1 MEYKFLNNINSPE
14 DLKKLHKSDLEEYA
28 VELRDFIITS
38 VSKTGGHLASSLGA
52 VELTIALHY
61 VFDTPTDKLLWDVGH
76 QAYPHKIITGRRD
89 EFHTLRKYKGVSGFT
104 KRSESEY
111 DAFGTGHASTTIS
124 AGLGM
129 ATARDIKG
137 EDFEVLSIIGDGSM
151 TAGMA
156 FEGLNQAGH
165 LDKKFVVILNDN
177 EMSISENVGALSAFL
192 SRRLT
197 GRLAT
202 RLKKEIEVFLK
213 SIPMIGGSLTH
224 WLSKAE
230 DSLVTFFTPGMI
242 FEGFGFHY
250 VGPIDG
256 HDLKGLVK
264 LFNEVKNM
272 EGPVFLHIMTKK
284 GKGYKI
290 AEDNPQSYHGVGPF
304 DIVTGKGPA
313 KKTPANPSYTEV
325 FSRSLLEVMDN
336 NKKVVAI
343 SAAMPEGTGLDKI
356 KNKMPERFFDVGI
369 AEQHALTFAAGL
381 ACEDVIPVCAI
392 YSTFMQRAFD
402 QVMHDVCL
410 QKLPVIMAMDRAG
423 LVGADGPTHHGSFDI
438 SFLRSQPNL
447 IFAAPKDG
455 AELRDLLHSSV
466 DYKMP
471 VALRYPRGNTPDELP
486 NYDGGDVTLI
496 EAGKGEL
503 LKEGKDVTIVALGV
517 FVETAMEAEK
527 LLKEKGINAE
537 VINGRF
543 IKPLDE
549 DLIINSVKKTGR
561 LVTIEENALQGGFGS
576 AVIELLSD
584 KNINCLVTRMGL
596 PDKFIEHGTQ
606 DELRDALGLNAEGI
620 SKKAFELVTDGKN
633 AEQIA
638 N

>member
-1 MEYKFLNNINSPE
+1 MEYKFLNNINSPA
-14 DLKKLHKSDLEEYA
+14 DLKKLDKSELEEYA
-28 VELRDFIITS
+28 AELRDFIITS
-38 VSKTGGHLASSLGA
+38 VSETGGHLASSLGA

-76 QAYPHKIITGRRD
+76 QAYPHKIITGRKD

-165 LDKKFVVILNDN
+165 LEKKFVVILNDN

-264 LFNEVKNM
+264 LFTEVKEM
-272 EGPVFLHIMTKK
+272 EGPIFLHIMTKK

-290 AEDNPQSYHGVGPF
+290 AEDNPKSYHGVGPF
-304 DIVTGKGPA
+304 DISTGKGPQ
-313 KKTPANPSYTEV
+313 KTAPSNPSYTSV
-325 FSRSLLEVMDN
+325 FSKSLLEVMESN
-336 NKKVVAI
+336 EKVAAI
-343 SAAMPEGTGLDKI
+343 TAAMPEGTGLDKI
-356 KNKMPERFFDVGI
+356 KDKMPERFFDVGI

-381 ACEDVIPVCAI
+381 ACENVVPVVAI
-392 YSTFMQRAFD
+392 YSTFMQRAYD

-410 QKLPVIMAMDRAG
+410 QKLPVVMALDRAG
-423 LVGADGPTHHGSFDI
+423 LVGADGPTHHGAFDI

-447 IFAAPKDG
+447 VFAAPKDG

-466 DYKMP
+466 EYGLP
-471 VALRYPRGNTPDELP
+471 VAIRYPRGNTPDESP
-486 NYDGGDVTLI
+486 TGEVGHI
-496 EAGKGEL
+496 KAGTGEL
-503 LKEGKDVTIVALGV
+503 LVEGKDVTIVALGV
-517 FVETAMEAEK
+517 FVDTAIKAEK
-527 LLKEKGINAE
+527 LLKEKGISAE
-537 VINGRF
+537 IINGRF

-549 DLIINSVKKTGR
+549 DLILKSVKKTGK
-561 LVTIEENALQGGFGS
+561 LITIEENALEGGFGS
-576 AVIELLSD
+576 AVLEMLSD
-584 KNINCLVTRMGL
+584 KKINCLVTRMGL

-620 SKKAFELVTDGKN
+620 SDKAYELVTDGKN